1 MTISA
6 AEVEHVAMLARLNI
20 PKDELEAY
28 TRQLGAILESIQKLE
43 ELDTDSIEPTAHV
56 LPVQNVFR
64 EDIAKES
71 INREEAVKGAPE
83 VQEGQFRVP
92 KIV

>member
-1 MTISA
+1 VTISA

-20 PKDELEAY
+20 PEEDLEAY
-28 TRQLGAILESIQKLE
+28 TRQMGDILKWIQKLE
-43 ELDTDSIEPTAHV
+43 ELDTKELEPTAHV
-56 LPVQNVFR
+56 LPVHNVFR
-64 EDIAKES
+64 EDIVRDS
-71 INREEAVKGAPE
+71 IDREEAVKGAPE